1 MDDPRVDVHSLTR
14 RTLGP
19 VKPVK
24 AVPTQLSPSMRPD
37 DAFRAAL
44 LDCLAQI
51 TANAAA
57 LRPTESNRGR
67 SVEGLHQLRVAFRR
81 LDTALDAFGRE
92 FGQDWLEELRGRA
105 KILTARLSPARD
117 LDVFVEKLRGDAKWG
132 VREGLP
138 QLKDRA
144 ESARDAAWAGV
155 AQCLAS
161 PDFEHFSD
169 DVAALASSSLP
180 LGRDKRM
187 SRAARRMLDRQSRRV
202 KKRGQQAKSGREGD
216 LHRLRIG
223 LKKLRYT
230 CEFFAPL
237 YPKKQVGSYL
247 KTLRGLQND
256 LGELNDVAN
265 VRGVVHDLV
274 KDEVRQD
281 AHKSAHKDAH
291 KGAHHMGDSAA
302 LSYAAGAMVGWYGAQ
317 VPGIA
322 KAAMKRYRKFKRV
335 KPFWR

>member
-1 MDDPRVDVHSLTR
+1 MDDPRVDVHTLTR
-14 RTLGP
+14 RSLGP

-24 AVPTQLSPSMRPD
+24 ALPTHLAPSMRPE
-37 DAFRAAL
+37 DAFRATL

-57 LRPTESNRGR
+57 LRNGR

-92 FGQDWLEELRGRA
+92 FGQDWLEELRGRG

-117 LDVFVEKLRGDAKWG
+117 LDVFTEKLLVEAKWG
-132 VREGLP
+132 VRDGLP
-138 QLKDRA
+138 QLKERA
-144 ESARDAAWAGV
+144 ENARDIAWGGV
-155 AQCLAS
+155 TQCITS

-169 DVAALASSSLP
+169 DVAALAASSPP
-180 LGRDKRM
+180 LSRDKRM
-187 SRAARRMLDRQSRRV
+187 ARAAERMLDRQIARV
-202 KKRGQQAKSGREGD
+202 KKRGKHAKAGHEGD

-237 YPKKQVGSYL
+237 YSKKEVGRYL
-247 KTLRGLQND
+247 KKLRGLQNH
-256 LGELNDVAN
+256 LGDLNDVAN
-265 VRGVVHDLV
+265 VRSVVHGLIREKPR
-274 KDEVRQD
+274 KDD
-281 AHKSAHKDAH
+281 
-291 KGAHHMGDSAA
+291 GAA

-322 KAAMKRYRKFKRV
+322 KAAMKRYRKFKSV

>member
-1 MDDPRVDVHSLTR
+1 MDDPRVDVHILTR
-14 RTLGP
+14 RSLGP

-24 AVPTQLSPSMRPD
+24 ALPTHLAPSMRPE
-37 DAFRAAL
+37 DAFRATL

-51 TANAAA
+51 TANTAA
-57 LRPTESNRGR
+57 LRNGR

-81 LDTALDAFGRE
+81 LDTALDAFGKE

-117 LDVFVEKLRGDAKWG
+117 LDVFTEKLLVEAKWG
-132 VREGLP
+132 VRDGLP
-138 QLKDRA
+138 QLKERA
-144 ESARDAAWAGV
+144 EQARDAAWGGV
-155 AQCLAS
+155 TACITS

-180 LGRDKRM
+180 LSRDKRM
-187 SRAARRMLDRQSRRV
+187 ARAAERMLDRQCRRV
-202 KKRGQQAKSGREGD
+202 KKRGKQAKSGREGD

-237 YPKKQVGSYL
+237 YSKRKVGRYL
-247 KTLRGLQND
+247 KKLRGLQNH
-256 LGELNDVAN
+256 LGDLNDVAN
-265 VRGVVHDLV
+265 VRSVVHGLI
-274 KDEVRQD
+274 KDKPRRD
-281 AHKSAHKDAH
+281 AHKD
-291 KGAHHMGDSAA
+291 DSVA

-317 VPGIA
+317 VPGIG
-322 KAAMKRYRKFKRV
+322 KAAMKRYRKFRKV

>member
-14 RTLGP
+14 RNLGP

-24 AVPTQLSPSMRPD
+24 ALPTHLARSMRPE
-37 DAFRAAL
+37 DAFRATL

-57 LRPTESNRGR
+57 LRPRDSSHVR

-92 FGQDWLEELRGRA
+92 FAQDWLMELRGRA

-117 LDVFVEKLRGDAKWG
+117 LDVFTEKLLADARWG
-132 VREGLP
+132 VRDGLP
-138 QLKDRA
+138 QLKERA
-144 ESARDAAWAGV
+144 ESARTTAWAGV
-155 AQCLAS
+155 VACVTGA
-161 PDFEHFSD
+161 DFERFSD
-169 DVAALASSSLP
+169 DVAALASTSLP
-180 LGRDKRM
+180 LSRDKRM
-187 SRAARRMLDRQSRRV
+187 ARAARRMLDRQIVRV
-202 KKRGQQAKSGREGD
+202 EKRGKRARSGQEGD

-230 CEFFAPL
+230 CEIFGPL
-237 YPKKQVGSYL
+237 YSRKKVGRYL
-247 KTLRGLQND
+247 KKLRGLQNH
-256 LGELNDVAN
+256 LGDLNDVAN
-265 VRGVVHDLV
+265 VRSVVHGLLREKV
-274 KDEVRQD
+274 RKDD
-281 AHKSAHKDAH
+281 
-291 KGAHHMGDSAA
+291 GAS

-317 VPGIA
+317 VPGIG
-322 KAAMKRYRKFKRV
+322 KAALTRYRKFRKI